1 MRGLVFGAESAMVQT
16 MKTVAAC
23 AEISEAQLIRS
34 VLEGH
39 GIEAVIP
46 NEQTAEIAPPYL
58 WASGGVKVQVADE
71 DAEAAAEVLATLN
84 KETPPPLEPDA

>member
-1 MRGLVFGAESAMVQT
+1 M
-16 MKTVAAC
+16 
-23 AEISEAQLIRS
+23 IRS

-58 WASGGVKVQVADE
+58 WGSGGVKVEVADE
-71 DAEAAAEVLATLN
+71 DAATAEQVLATMN
-84 KETPPPLEPDA
+84 QDTPPPLEASE

>member
-1 MRGLVFGAESAMVQT
+1 

-23 AEISEAQLIRS
+23 AELAEAQLIRS

-58 WASGGVKVQVADE
+58 WGSGGVKVQVADE
-71 DAEAAAEVLATLN
+71 DAAAAEAVLAT
-84 KETPPPLEPDA
+84 TRGSQPPPLEASE

>member
-1 MRGLVFGAESAMVQT
+1 

-23 AEISEAQLIRS
+23 SELAEAQLIRS

-58 WASGGVKVQVADE
+58 WGSGGVKVQVADE
-71 DAEAAAEVLATLN
+71 DEKTARTVLATLEDES
-84 KETPPPLEPDA
+84 KSLELGD

>member
-1 MRGLVFGAESAMVQT
+1 

-23 AEISEAQLIRS
+23 SELAEAQLLRS

-58 WASGGVKVQVADE
+58 WGSGGVKVQVADE
-71 DAEAAAEVLATLN
+71 DEKIARQVLTTLEDTS
-84 KETPPPLEPDA
+84 KTLELDE

>member
-1 MRGLVFGAESAMVQT
+1 M
-16 MKTVAAC
+16 
-23 AEISEAQLIRS
+23 IRS

-71 DAEAAAEVLATLN
+71 DAATAREVLATLSRG
-84 KETPPPLEPDA
+84 EPPPLDPEA